1 MYCGIFDEFG
11 TLMKLPMYV
20 QWSTKQW
27 STIEQNKAKS
37 IAANEDNI
45 MNIRID
51 KNWKIQDLEKYIVTL
66 GFVTLNDRL
75 PNFKTD
81 LFSN

>member
-27 STIEQNKAKS
+27 STNEQNKAKS

-51 KNWKIQDLEKYIVTL
+51 KN
-66 GFVTLNDRL
+66 
-75 PNFKTD
+75 
-81 LFSN
+81 